1 MPDNMLESLGGCL
14 RVCVVSC
21 SGLTEL
27 VFVSHVINPCHFYI
41 RRYSQKKEA
50 FALQKKLEN
59 FCCNK
64 SSYLLPSDI
73 LELGKWLI
81 SKGLHSL
88 KYYLAIYI
96 P

>member
-1 MPDNMLESLGGCL
+1 MSY
-14 RVCVVSC
+14 

-50 FALQKKLEN
+50 FALQKKLED
-59 FCCNK
+59 FCCSK
-64 SSYLLPSDI
+64 SSYLLPSDV
-73 LELGKWLI
+73 LEIGKQLI
-81 SKGLHSL
+81 SKGLVHSL
-88 KYYLAIYI
+88 KYHLALYL

>member
-1 MPDNMLESLGGCL
+1 MSY
-14 RVCVVSC
+14 

-27 VFVSHVINPCHFYI
+27 VLVSHVINPCHFYI

-50 FALQKKLEN
+50 FALQMKLES
-59 FCCNK
+59 FCCSK
-64 SSYLLPSDI
+64 SSCLLPSDI

-81 SKGLHSL
+81 SKGLHRL
-88 KYYLAIYI
+88 KYYLAIYL